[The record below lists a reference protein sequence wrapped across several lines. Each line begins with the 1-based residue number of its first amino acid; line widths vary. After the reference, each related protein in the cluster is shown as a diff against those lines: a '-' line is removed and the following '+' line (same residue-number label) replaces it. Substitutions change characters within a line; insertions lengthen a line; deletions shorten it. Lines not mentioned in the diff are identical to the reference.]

1 MMGPVGRE
9 HGRAKELRGLSE
21 TAGRPLERRQ
31 TDARPGAG
39 GADPEAQP
47 GGVAQRRLT
56 DSARA
61 MQAIFDHS
69 PTGIVR
75 FSPQLKVIHANERF
89 RELLGLGLRDL
100 VGLPA
105 ADLVGADNQDALVRL
120 METDFDDPDWISSG
134 VRELRRLDGTSLWVH
149 WTASVL
155 PADRDRS
162 AEILIMLDDV
172 SAQHEAEQTTLAN
185 LSELERLNDLK
196 SEFVGI
202 VSHEF
207 RTALTGIQGFS
218 ELIRDEEMTMEE
230 VRELADDINRDALR
244 LNRMITDM
252 LDLDRIEAGKLDL
265 NLGPVDLNAIILDCA
280 ERARTTSENHE
291 ISLDLDPD
299 LPVLQADAD
308 RLVQVVSNLLSNAVK
323 YSPDG
328 GLIEIR
334 SWAAA
339 NQVVV
344 EVADHGEGI
353 PPEFVGRVFERF
365 ERYSA
370 SPTSRVIGT
379 GLGLPISR
387 QIIELHGGR
396 MWVESR
402 LGIGSIFHFSLPL
415 AS

>member
-1 MMGPVGRE
+1 M
-9 HGRAKELRGLSE
+9 KTSDSGLE
-21 TAGRPLERRQ
+21 T
-31 TDARPGAG
+31 
-39 GADPEAQP
+39 QP
-47 GGVAQRRLT
+47 GLAAHRRLT

-69 PTGIVR
+69 PMGIVR

-89 RELLGLGLRDL
+89 REMLGLALRDL

-105 ADLVGADNQDALVRL
+105 GDLIGADNREVLMRL
-120 METDFDDPDWISSG
+120 QETDFDNADWMSTG
-134 VRELRRLDGTSLWVH
+134 VRELRRLDGTSIWVH

-185 LSELERLNDLK
+185 LTELERLNDLK

-218 ELIRDEEMTMEE
+218 ELIRDDEMTMEE

-252 LDLDRIEAGKLDL
+252 LDLDRIEAGKLVL
-265 NLGPVDLNAIILDCA
+265 NQGPVNLNDIIADCVD
-280 ERARTTSENHE
+280 RTRTTSEDHE
-291 ISLDLDPD
+291 IKVDLDPD

-308 RLVQVVSNLLSNAVK
+308 RLVQVVSNLLSNAIK
-323 YSPDG
+323 YSPNG
-328 GLIEIR
+328 GVIEIR

-344 EVADHGEGI
+344 EVADHGDGI

-387 QIIELHGGR
+387 QIVELHGGR

-402 LGIGSIFHFSLPL
+402 LGIGSIFHFSLPI

>member
-1 MMGPVGRE
+1 MSEETDRPPARRLSDGRRE
-9 HGRAKELRGLSE
+9 TSDSGLE
-21 TAGRPLERRQ
+21 T
-31 TDARPGAG
+31 
-39 GADPEAQP
+39 QP
-47 GGVAQRRLT
+47 GVAAHRRLT

-69 PTGIVR
+69 PIGIVR
-75 FSPQLKVIHANERF
+75 FSAQLKVIHANERF
-89 RELLGLGLRDL
+89 REMLGLALRDL

-105 ADLVGADNQDALVRL
+105 EDLVGADNREVLMRL
-120 METDFDDPDWISSG
+120 LETDFDNVDRTSTG
-134 VRELRRLDGTSLWVH
+134 VRELRRRDGTSIWVH

-185 LSELERLNDLK
+185 LTELERLNDLK

-218 ELIRDEEMTMEE
+218 ELIRDDEMTMEE

-244 LNRMITDM
+244 LNRLITDM
-252 LDLDRIEAGKLDL
+252 LDLDRIEAGKLVL
-265 NLGPVDLNAIILDCA
+265 NQGPVNLNDIIADCVD
-280 ERARTTSENHE
+280 RARTTSEDHQ
-291 ISLDLDPD
+291 IKVDLDPD

-308 RLVQVVSNLLSNAVK
+308 RLVQVVSNLLSNAIK
-323 YSPDG
+323 YSPNG
-328 GLIEIR
+328 GVIEIR

-353 PPEFVGRVFERF
+353 PPDFVGRVFERF
-365 ERYSA
+365 ERYST

-387 QIIELHGGR
+387 QIVELHGGR

-402 LGIGSIFHFSLPL
+402 LGIGSIFHFSLPF